1 MEIKDIKEVAEQA
14 FKEGTASL
22 KGELEGQIKS
32 IKDAQELAAKAE
44 TVTKLVDTVGELST
58 SLDDLGAKMQN
69 FGKGGDQNETIFGI
83 VEKSFDK
90 IKVAEKSNPA
100 EFTVKASVL
109 ASTAVTSTTISQRD
123 NTLSPLAHRTLT
135 MYDLFRK
142 IPVSA
147 DANAT
152 VTYTDWDTGTTARA
166 AAAIA
171 EGAVFPESTARWV
184 ELSVKLQKI
193 GDTIP
198 VSEEMLYDQMRFA
211 NELQAFLTQNVDLKV
226 DNDLLLANGTAPNIK
241 GLDAYATAYTAAAAG
256 ITDASIYDLIEK
268 VDESITT
275 NKGSKFAPNVI
286 IMCIADINKM
296 KLKKDANN
304 NYIMPPF
311 VGRFGQEVGGKII
324 IRNDNVT
331 ANTMYVGDSRYGT
344 IYEAGEGYTVTVG
357 EVDDQFA
364 KDMKTIKAR
373 KRLALLIKNSEV
385 AAWRK
390 VSSISAALVTLA
402 T

>member
-1 MEIKDIKEVAEQA
+1 MDIEEIKKAAGEVFGQKASGLKED
-14 FKEGTASL
+14 
-22 KGELEGQIKS
+22 LEGQIKS
-32 IKDAQELAAKAE
+32 IKDNQELSAKAAD
-44 TVTKLVDTVGELST
+44 VSKLVDTVGELST
-58 SLDDLGAKMQN
+58 SLDDLGVKMQN
-69 FGKGGDQNETIFGI
+69 FGKGGDQNETLFDVVG
-83 VEKSFDK
+83 KSFDK
-90 IKVAEKSNPA
+90 IKSGNPT
-100 EFTVKASVL
+100 EFAVKAVVL
-109 ASTAVTSTTISQRD
+109 ASTAVTNSTIAMRD
-123 NTLSPLAHRTLT
+123 DTLSPLASRTLT

-142 IPVSA
+142 VPVSS
-147 DANAT
+147 DNGG
-152 VTYTDWDTGTTARA
+152 VVRYIDWDEGTTARA

-171 EGAVFPESTARWV
+171 ENADFPESTAKWV
-184 ELSVKLQKI
+184 EYSVSLQKI

-198 VSEEMLYDQMRFA
+198 VSEEMLFDQMRFA
-211 NELQAFLTQNVDLKV
+211 NELQSFLTQNVDLKV
-226 DNDLLLANGTAPNIK
+226 DNDLLKANGNAPNIK

-268 VDESITT
+268 IDESITT

-311 VGRFGQEVGGKII
+311 VGRYGQEVGGKTI

-357 EVDDQFA
+357 EVNAQFTT
-364 KDMKTIKAR
+364 DMKTIKAR

-390 VSSISAALVTLA
+390 VSSISAALTTLA